1 MTWNQG
7 MKVASEFR
15 DDLFFNAKSRR
26 GNLSSEAFWIQ
37 KEFAALCR
45 A

>member
-1 MTWNQG
+1 
-7 MKVASEFR
+7 MKVASEFC
-15 DDLFFNAKSRR
+15 DDWFFNVKSRR

-37 KEFAALCR
+37 EEFVALCR

>member
-1 MTWNQG
+1 
-7 MKVASEFR
+7 MKVASGFR

-26 GNLSSEAFWIQ
+26 GNLSSETPWIQ
-37 KEFAALCR
+37 EEFVVLCR